1 MQAISQS
8 IALLSTPA
16 ETGTSASAK
25 SRQPASAKD
34 LASRLNN
41 LPSTLNTEA
50 QIIAKSFATMLG
62 NAKPNSPLFTCLEAC
77 CELINLLEEIDD
89 FQPEGNSIKQKKQ
102 SLEDAVL
109 GLSRLI
115 NTHQGALNN
124 EKSLDD
130 LLKFAKNLGTAADER
145 LSQQLPPSEKYK
157 DKLTQQETMLSAY
170 KFQLK
175 ILNAT
180 KEAVFVKGGN
190 SIQYKEKLN
199 EHELLS
205 GALTCHTLATRL
217 NSQEQRFG
225 NRAKFQMGEFSNMIA
240 KIDEQLIYTS
250 NKPENLDKDTSAHL
264 ANMQGLL
271 TQLRASL
278 VAKHKVLKNYISPVG
293 AQKIC
298 EAKARYVSAA
308 HAVLENVLK
317 NNQEGSNSSAIKKAL
332 DNMPKRINRLT
343 ELSVNKN
350 LVDTNNLLGQK
361 KLGFFQQ
368 LLHPVRAGRQENL
381 LKARAR
387 HFTTNDINP
396 NKTIGPNRYFTEEM
410 FMQAVL
416 EEALK
421 PLGYSASEIKKLLK
435 EQISEVLNSRDW
447 AEIESSFQVPI
458 NSENS
463 QIMVPVTTTTKPA
476 GNILT
481 DEKTFKIVSTDS
493 PITQKTVDEFRG
505 EEFRDSG
512 SKNPTIRGVNSH
524 CSTETTHC
532 TSLATT
538 EMTIDGELAFA
549 GTRHGV
555 LSTYD
560 LTPATIQSLPTEKRE
575 ELMQTLSTVASNKA
589 TQLAIGDKASEIVK
603 QTLPALPDTDLQKD
617 IKAELIKLGIKDNE
631 FETVLKDSAKL
642 AALALKSPKLCQL
655 INRVANLNRAREA
668 FITEL
673 KHNKK
678 IQGKVENGKVVSF
691 NSISLLTPDQIR
703 ATKNQVTGENNS
715 ENERQMLIEQR
726 QAWKDLQNE
735 IDGGGIHVNGKQ
747 LKAKIRSFNFGVN
760 KGALEL
766 SSNPVLGELV
776 SGWQYVHEQNTE
788 GMHDLF
794 GDPQDPNNLGEVAQ
808 NLKAKSTELQQMHRN
823 LSLLLQ
829 AKPIDKTAIT
839 ELEKEIKALTADRHV
854 MEQLRDQI
862 MQMWEDKSY
871 QRGGNEPYKMASRMA
886 LLSYLLDGGTLFNC
900 KSGKDRTAQLDIE
913 TKFLAF
919 QIKTNNG
926 TVPIPDHKRTVLEKI
941 QMAVFTFEDESRR
954 TMQEYNTGHGGSKL
968 RGAWA
973 LYDAFTVAFS
983 DSALAIKEYLG
994 GSGNAGS

>member
-1 MQAISQS
+1 MQAISHS
-8 IALLSTPA
+8 IALPFTPA
-16 ETGTSASAK
+16 ETDTSASAK
-25 SRQPASAKD
+25 SQQAGSAKD

-41 LPSTLNTEA
+41 LPSALNTEA
-50 QIIAKSFATMLG
+50 QTIAKSFVTMLG
-62 NAKPNSPLFTCLEAC
+62 NAKPDSALFTCLDAC

-102 SLEDAVL
+102 NLEDAVL
-109 GLSRLI
+109 GLSCLL
-115 NTHQGALNN
+115 NTHQVALSN
-124 EKSLDD
+124 EKSLNE
-130 LLKFAKNLGTAADER
+130 LLKFVKNLGTAADEK

-157 DKLTQQETMLSAY
+157 DKLKQQETMLSAY
-170 KFQLK
+170 KFQLN
-175 ILNAT
+175 ILNAI
-180 KEAVFVKGGN
+180 KEAAFVKGGSK
-190 SIQYKEKLN
+190 SIRFKEKLN
-199 EHELLS
+199 EHQLLS
-205 GALTCHTLATRL
+205 GALTCHTMATRL

-225 NRAKFQMGEFSNMIA
+225 NRAKSQMDEFEKMIA
-240 KIDEQLIYTS
+240 KIDEQLIYIS
-250 NKPENLDKDTSAHL
+250 NKSDNLDKDTSAHL

-278 VAKHKVLKNYISPVG
+278 VAKHEVLKNYISPIG

-308 HAVLENVLK
+308 HAVLENVSK
-317 NNQEGSNSSAIKKAL
+317 NTQEGRNSPAIKQAL
-332 DNMPKRINRLT
+332 NNMSKRINRLT
-343 ELSVNKN
+343 ELSVDEN

-368 LLHPVRAGRQENL
+368 LLHPLRAGRQENI

-387 HFTTNDINP
+387 HFTTNDIDL
-396 NKTIGPNRYFTEEM
+396 NKTIGTTRYFTEEM

-421 PLGYSASEIKKLLK
+421 PSGYSSSEIKKLLK
-435 EQISEVLNSRDW
+435 AQISEVLNSHDW
-447 AEIESSFQVPI
+447 AEIKSSFQVPI
-458 NSENS
+458 NSKNA

-493 PITQKTVDEFRG
+493 PITQKTIDEFRG
-505 EEFRDSG
+505 KNFRDNNP
-512 SKNPTIRGVNSH
+512 KNPTIRGFNSH

-560 LTPATIQSLPTEKRE
+560 LNPATIQSLPTEKRE
-575 ELMQTLSTVASNKA
+575 ELMQTLSTVASDKA
-589 TQLAIGDKASEIVK
+589 TQLAIGDKASEMEK
-603 QTLPALPDTDLQKD
+603 KSLPALPDTDLQKD
-617 IKAELIKLGIKDNE
+617 IKAELKKLGIKDDQ
-631 FETVLKDSAKL
+631 FKTVLKDSAMLAVL
-642 AALALKSPKLCQL
+642 AAKSPKLCQL
-655 INRVANLNRAREA
+655 VNRVANLNRAREA

-678 IQGKVENGKVVSF
+678 LQAKVENGKVSF

-703 ATKNQVTGENNS
+703 AAKNQITGENNS

-747 LKAKIRSFNFGVN
+747 LEAKIRSFNFGVN

-766 SSNPVLGELV
+766 SSNPVVGELV

-788 GMHDLF
+788 GMHELF
-794 GDPQDPNNLGEVAQ
+794 GEPQDSNKLGEVQ
-808 NLKAKSTELQQMHRN
+808 ENLEAKSTELQQKHHN

-829 AKPIDKTAIT
+829 AKPFDKNAIT
-839 ELEKEIKALTADRHV
+839 ELDKEIKALTVDIRV
-854 MEQLRDQI
+854 IEQLRDQI
-862 MQMWEDKSY
+862 MQMWEDKNY
-871 QRGGNEPYKMASRMA
+871 QRGGNEPYKMANRMA
-886 LLSYLLDGGTLFNC
+886 LLSFLLDGGTLFNC

-983 DSALAIKEYLG
+983 DSVLAIKEYLG